1 MAVSLGIISGVLAL
15 VFGLIII
22 VFPRALNY
30 TVAIYLIII
39 GLIEIF
45 SAIA

>member
-1 MAVSLGIISGVLAL
+1 MVSISLVSGVLAL
-15 VFGLIII
+15 VLGMVIL

-30 TVAIYLIII
+30 SVAIYLIII

-45 SAIA
+45 TAIA